1 MKKWLAQVLLC
12 GALVQSALAA
22 APSAPLPGQV
32 EPPREGGPAALAGR
46 NDEARPASASRD
58 TSGNELSYGAY
69 IDSRS
74 RLKCLYGYAAD
85 KTGDHAAAIAIF
97 EDCIARWEDVYSM
110 IWLAMMHE
118 NGTGMPRDLA
128 KAAELMRRGALSPQQ
143 DGYATLAR
151 YHYGVA
157 LEQGRGVPRD
167 AQAARHWL
175 ERAAGEG
182 DADAARYLRLHFPP
196 PAVP

>member
-1 MKKWLAQVLLC
+1 MKKWWGRVALCGSLAQ
-12 GALVQSALAA
+12 
-22 APSAPLPGQV
+22 
-32 EPPREGGPAALAGR
+32 AALAGPSVTGVSMSYR
-46 NDEARPASASRD
+46 SAAEPRPASVSRD

-74 RLKCLYGYAAD
+74 RFKCLYGYVAD
-85 KTGDHAAAIAIF
+85 KTGDHGAAIEIF

-118 NGTGMPRDLA
+118 NGTGVPRDLT
-128 KAAELMRRGALSPQQ
+128 KATELMHRGALSPENA
-143 DGYATLAR
+143 GYATLAR

-157 LEQGRGVPRD
+157 LHQGRGVPRD

-175 ERAAGEG
+175 ERAAAEGEIN
-182 DADAARYLRLHFPP
+182 AASYLALHFPP
-196 PAVP
+196 PPVP

>member
-1 MKKWLAQVLLC
+1 MKKCLSQWVLC
-12 GALVQSALAA
+12 GCLTQAALAA
-22 APSAPLPGQV
+22 QPPALISEPMAPPSQALRVPPEGQ
-32 EPPREGGPAALAGR
+32 GDGYQLAGV
-46 NDEARPASASRD
+46 SQD

-69 IDSRS
+69 IDSTS

-85 KTGDHAAAIAIF
+85 KTGDHAAAIQIF

-118 NGTGMPRDLA
+118 NGTGLPRDLG
-128 KAAELMRRGALSPQQ
+128 KAAELMHRGALSPETA
-143 DGYATLAR
+143 GYATLAR

-157 LEQGRGVPRD
+157 LHQGRGVPRD

-175 ERAAGEG
+175 ARASAEGQG
-182 DADAARYLRLHFPP
+182 DAAAYLQLHFPP
-196 PAVP
+196 SVR